1 MVHWSLQNAHCLREK
16 IEMSWLAEA
25 VQKSKICIVNVGGAA
40 GNVSNLLFALRYISS
55 LERPGIA
62 YTCRLNRFKLIKF

>member
-1 MVHWSLQNAHCLREK
+1 MVHRSLQNAHCLREK

-40 GNVSNLLFALRYISS
+40 GNVSNLLFALIH
-55 LERPGIA
+55 LTEKAMHCIH
-62 YTCRLNRFKLIKF
+62 LQIK